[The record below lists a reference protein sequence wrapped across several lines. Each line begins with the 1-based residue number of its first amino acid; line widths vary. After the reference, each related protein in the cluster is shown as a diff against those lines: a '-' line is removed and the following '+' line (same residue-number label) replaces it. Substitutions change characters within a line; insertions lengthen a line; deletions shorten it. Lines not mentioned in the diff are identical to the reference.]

1 MNNLINNR
9 NEAFY
14 GAGRQMGQKTMV
26 DYENNFIEKRI
37 IASKGDMLV
46 RITNEHEIAL
56 FS

>member
-14 GAGRQMGQKTMV
+14 GRQMGQKVMV

-46 RITNEHEIAL
+46 SDEREID
-56 FS
+56 